1 MAKEGLKAPLPDGW
15 IAAKTEDG
23 EVYYQNVK
31 TKEALWDHPCDDI
44 YR

>member
-31 TKEALWDHPCDDI
+31 NEGSALGPPV
-44 YR
+44 R